1 MSKHYWSTFSNYI
14 VQEMDHGNITAS
26 LLLDLSSA
34 FDTVN
39 HTILLNTLRS
49 LGVDGLAYEWF
60 QSYLSHHSQTV
71 CIKGTE
77 SHMPLSCGV
86 PQGSV
91 GGPTLFSI
99 YLIGLRQ
106 ILLRHGI
113 RYHIYADDIQL
124 MVSFKSNQI
133 DAQSAVHRLEACMN
147 DIQAWIHS
155 HSLKLI
161 LQSANSLF
169 LAQKL
174 SSVK

>member
-1 MSKHYWSTFSNYI
+1 M
-14 VQEMDHGNITAS
+14 
-26 LLLDLSSA
+26 
-34 FDTVN
+34 
-39 HTILLNTLRS
+39 
-49 LGVDGLAYEWF
+49 
-60 QSYLSHHSQTV
+60 

-77 SHMPLSCGV
+77 SHSMPLSCGV

-155 HSLKLI
+155 HSLKLNFAKCEFLVFGSKAQLSKI
-161 LQSANSLF
+161 DVQSISFSGKHHQPVSN
-169 LAQKL
+169 L
-174 SSVK
+174 S

>member
-1 MSKHYWSTFSNYI
+1 
-14 VQEMDHGNITAS
+14 
-26 LLLDLSSA
+26 
-34 FDTVN
+34 
-39 HTILLNTLRS
+39 
-49 LGVDGLAYEWF
+49 
-60 QSYLSHHSQTV
+60 
-71 CIKGTE
+71 
-77 SHMPLSCGV
+77 MPLSCGV
-86 PQGSV
+86 PQGAV

-133 DAQSAVHRLEACMN
+133 VAQSAVHRLEACMN

-155 HSLKLI
+155 HSLKLNFAKCEF
-161 LQSANSLF
+161 LV

>member
-1 MSKHYWSTFSNYI
+1 MRKKFQARSLAYTQIFSMLVCCRYI
-14 VQEMDHGNITAS
+14 VCIYSAIHAS
-26 LLLDLSSA
+26 NRRNCFEL
-34 FDTVN
+34 
-39 HTILLNTLRS
+39 
-49 LGVDGLAYEWF
+49 
-60 QSYLSHHSQTV
+60 
-71 CIKGTE
+71 
-77 SHMPLSCGV
+77 PLSCGV

-133 DAQSAVHRLEACMN
+133 DAQSAVHRLEACIN

-155 HSLKLI
+155 HSLKLMI